1 MDLDQLERVK
11 RLVVIALFSDDD
23 LIDKL
28 VFKGGNAVDLIYGAA
43 MRGSVDLDFSL
54 DSDLPGADVATW
66 RSRFDALLNTT
77 FNPEGFRIFDVT
89 FERRPPI
96 VSRDLADF
104 WGGYRL
110 EFKVIRSENYDAAH
124 EDQRRLRTTAESV
137 AGGNRKKLRVDISCH
152 EYCRSK
158 DAFEIDGY
166 TVFVYTPAMI
176 VCEKLRAIC
185 QQMPE
190 YGRLVR
196 SHSQSARAKDFFDI
210 HVLIRHFGIDL
221 SLPSNVET
229 LRCMFMAKRV
239 PLHLLGAVRDQQ
251 DFHQRGFATVKDT
264 VKPGVKLRSFEYY
277 FAFVVAQIKKL
288 EPFWNE

>member
-1 MDLDQLERVK
+1 MDLNQLERIK
-11 RLVVIALFSDDD
+11 KLVVIALFSDDD

-28 VFKGGNAVDLIYGAA
+28 VFKGGNAVDLIHGAA

-54 DSDLPGADVATW
+54 ESDLPDADETTW
-66 RSRFDALLNTT
+66 RARFDALLNTA
-77 FNPEGFRIFDVT
+77 FHPEGFKVFDVT
-89 FERRPPI
+89 FERRPPN
-96 VSRDLADF
+96 VSPDLADF

-110 EFKVIRSENYDAAH
+110 EFKVIRSDKYNALR
-124 EDQRRLRTTAESV
+124 EDQRRLRTAAVSV
-137 AGGNRKKLRVDISCH
+137 AGGHRKKLSVDISCH
-152 EYCRSK
+152 EYCRPK
-158 DAFEIDGY
+158 DEFEIDGY

-196 SHSQSARAKDFFDI
+196 SRSQSARAKDFFDI

-221 SLPSNVET
+221 SSPSNVET
-229 LRCMFMAKRV
+229 LRCIFLAKHV

-251 DFHQRGFATVKDT
+251 DFHRQGFAAVRDT
-264 VKPGVKLRSFEYY
+264 VKPGVKLRKFEYY
-277 FAFVVAQIKKL
+277 FDFVVAQIKKL
-288 EPFWNE
+288 EPVWNE